1 MPASW
6 CPGPG
11 SGTVGTV
18 VINKGICL
26 MKTKLAAAALI
37 CCLSGTALAHDK
49 ECSLA
54 TLRGDY
60 VFSASGHSLIA
71 GVWQPKAI
79 VEYIHFN
86 GDGTLTVTAATVAN
100 AGNSSVV
107 TQSPPGGT
115 GTYALD
121 ANCKGTLQF
130 TPGPS
135 FDIFAAPR
143 GKGLWMIQTN
153 PGNVFQ
159 GPVKKVG

>member
-1 MPASW
+1 ME
-6 CPGPG
+6 
-11 SGTVGTV
+11 
-18 VINKGICL
+18 K
-26 MKTKLAAAALI
+26 KLAVIALL
-37 CCLSGTALAHDK
+37 CCVSGTALAHDK

-54 TLRGDY
+54 SLKGDY

-100 AGNSSVV
+100 AGNSGNV

-115 GTYALD
+115 GTYVLD
-121 ANCKGTLQF
+121 ANCKGSLQF
-130 TPGPS
+130 TPGPT

-143 GKGLWMIQTN
+143 GKALWMIQTN

-159 GPVKKVG
+159 GQVKRVS

>member
-1 MPASW
+1 
-6 CPGPG
+6 
-11 SGTVGTV
+11 
-18 VINKGICL
+18 
-26 MKTKLAAAALI
+26 MKKKLAVIALL
-37 CCLSGTALAHDK
+37 CCVSGTALAHDK

-54 TLRGDY
+54 SLKGDY

-100 AGNSSVV
+100 AGNSGNV

-115 GTYALD
+115 GTYVLD
-121 ANCKGTLQF
+121 ANCKGSLQF
-130 TPGPS
+130 TPGPT

-143 GKGLWMIQTN
+143 GKALWMIQTN

-159 GPVKKVG
+159 GQVKRVS

>member
-1 MPASW
+1 
-6 CPGPG
+6 
-11 SGTVGTV
+11 
-18 VINKGICL
+18 
-26 MKTKLAAAALI
+26 MKKKLAALALL
-37 CCLSGTALAHDK
+37 CCLSGTAMAHDRG
-49 ECSLA
+49 CTLGV
-54 TLRGDY
+54 LRGDY

-100 AGNSSVV
+100 AGNSGLV

-115 GTYALD
+115 GTYVLD
-121 ANCKGTLQF
+121 SNCKGSLQF

-135 FDIFAAPR
+135 FDIFVAPWGR
-143 GKGLWMIQTN
+143 GLWMIQTN

-159 GPVKKVG
+159 GEVRKVP

>member
-1 MPASW
+1 
-6 CPGPG
+6 
-11 SGTVGTV
+11 V

-26 MKTKLAAAALI
+26 MKTKLIAAALI
-37 CCLSGTALAHDK
+37 CCLSGAALADDK
-49 ECSLA
+49 QCSLS
-54 TLRGDY
+54 TLKGDY

-100 AGNSSVV
+100 AGNSGLV

-115 GTYALD
+115 GTYVLD
-121 ANCKGTLQF
+121 ANCKGALQF
-130 TPGPS
+130 TPGPG
-135 FDIFAAPR
+135 FDIFVAR
-143 GKGLWMIQTN
+143 SGKGLWMIQTT

-159 GPVKKVG
+159 GHVKKVG

>member
-1 MPASW
+1 M
-6 CPGPG
+6 
-11 SGTVGTV
+11 
-18 VINKGICL
+18 NK
-26 MKTKLAAAALI
+26 KLAVIALL
-37 CCLSGTALAHDK
+37 CCVSGTALAHDK

-54 TLRGDY
+54 SLKGDY

-100 AGNSSVV
+100 AGNSGNV

-115 GTYALD
+115 GTYVLD
-121 ANCKGTLQF
+121 ANCKGSLQF
-130 TPGPS
+130 TPGPT

-143 GKGLWMIQTN
+143 GKALWMIQTN

-159 GPVKKVG
+159 GQVKRVS

>member
-1 MPASW
+1 
-6 CPGPG
+6 
-11 SGTVGTV
+11 
-18 VINKGICL
+18 VI
-26 MKTKLAAAALI
+26 ALLCSI
-37 CCLSGTALAHDK
+37 SGTALAHDK
-49 ECSLA
+49 DCSLG

-100 AGNSSVV
+100 AGNSGNV

-115 GTYALD
+115 GTYVLD
-121 ANCKGTLQF
+121 ANCKGSLQF
-130 TPGPS
+130 TPGPT

-159 GPVKKVG
+159 GQVKRVS

>member
-1 MPASW
+1 M
-6 CPGPG
+6 
-11 SGTVGTV
+11 
-18 VINKGICL
+18 NK
-26 MKTKLAAAALI
+26 KLAVIALL
-37 CCLSGTALAHDK
+37 CCVSGTALAHDK

-54 TLRGDY
+54 SLKGDY

-100 AGNSSVV
+100 AGNSGTV
-107 TQSPPGGT
+107 TQPPPGGT
-115 GTYALD
+115 GTYVLD
-121 ANCKGTLQF
+121 ANCKGSLQF
-130 TPGPS
+130 TPGPT

-159 GPVKKVG
+159 GQVKRVS

>member
-1 MPASW
+1 
-6 CPGPG
+6 
-11 SGTVGTV
+11 
-18 VINKGICL
+18 
-26 MKTKLAAAALI
+26 MKKKLAAVALI
-37 CCLSGTALAHDK
+37 CCISSTAGAHDR

-60 VFSASGHSLIA
+60 VFSASGHSLIG

-86 GDGTLTVTAATVAN
+86 GDGTLSVTAATVAN
-100 AGNSSVV
+100 AGNGGAV

-115 GTYALD
+115 GTYVLD
-121 ANCKGTLQF
+121 ATCKGTLQF

-135 FDIFAAPR
+135 FDIFVAPR

-159 GPVKKVG
+159 GRVKRVS

>member
-1 MPASW
+1 
-6 CPGPG
+6 
-11 SGTVGTV
+11 
-18 VINKGICL
+18 
-26 MKTKLAAAALI
+26 MKKKLIAAAML
-37 CCLSGTALAHDK
+37 CCLAGTAVAKDK
-49 ECSLA
+49 DCSLG
-54 TLRGDY
+54 TLQGDY

-71 GVWQPKAI
+71 GVWVPKAI

-100 AGNSSVV
+100 AGGSGTV

-135 FDIFAAPR
+135 FDIFVGPR
-143 GKGLWMIQTN
+143 GREFWMIQTN
-153 PGNVFQ
+153 PNNVFQ
-159 GPVKKVG
+159 GSVKKVS

>member
-1 MPASW
+1 ME
-6 CPGPG
+6 
-11 SGTVGTV
+11 
-18 VINKGICL
+18 K
-26 MKTKLAAAALI
+26 KLAVIALL
-37 CCLSGTALAHDK
+37 CCVSGTALAHDK

-54 TLRGDY
+54 SLKGDY

-100 AGNSSVV
+100 AVNSGTV

-115 GTYALD
+115 GTYVLD
-121 ANCKGTLQF
+121 ANCKGSLQF
-130 TPGPS
+130 TPGPT

-159 GPVKKVG
+159 GQVKRVS

>member
-1 MPASW
+1 MKNQLAVIALLCCFS
-6 CPGPG
+6 G
-11 SGTVGTV
+11 S
-18 VINKGICL
+18 
-26 MKTKLAAAALI
+26 
-37 CCLSGTALAHDK
+37 ALAHDK
-49 ECSLA
+49 ECSLGS
-54 TLRGDY
+54 LKGDY

-100 AGNSSVV
+100 AGNSGNV

-115 GTYALD
+115 GTYVLD
-121 ANCKGTLQF
+121 ANCKGSLQF

-135 FDIFAAPR
+135 FDIFVAPR

-159 GPVKKVG
+159 GAVKRVS

>member
-1 MPASW
+1 
-6 CPGPG
+6 
-11 SGTVGTV
+11 
-18 VINKGICL
+18 
-26 MKTKLAAAALI
+26 
-37 CCLSGTALAHDK
+37 
-49 ECSLA
+49 
-54 TLRGDY
+54 
-60 VFSASGHSLIA
+60 LIA

-100 AGNSSVV
+100 AGNSGNV

-115 GTYALD
+115 GTYVLD
-121 ANCKGTLQF
+121 ANCKGSLQF
-130 TPGPS
+130 TPGPT

-159 GPVKKVG
+159 GQVKRVS

>member
-1 MPASW
+1 MKKKL
-6 CPGPG
+6 
-11 SGTVGTV
+11 TV
-18 VINKGICL
+18 IAAICL
-26 MKTKLAAAALI
+26 V
-37 CCLSGTALAHDK
+37 SGTAVAHDK
-49 ECSLA
+49 DCSLGS
-54 TLRGDY
+54 LRGDY

-71 GVWQPKAI
+71 VVWQPKAI
-79 VEYIHFN
+79 VESLHFN

-100 AGNSSVV
+100 AGNSGVV

-143 GKGLWMIQTN
+143 GKGFWMIQTT

-159 GPVKKVG
+159 GYVKRVS

>member
-1 MPASW
+1 
-6 CPGPG
+6 
-11 SGTVGTV
+11 
-18 VINKGICL
+18 
-26 MKTKLAAAALI
+26 MKKNLAAVALL
-37 CCLSGTALAHDK
+37 CLSGTAVAHDK
-49 ECSLA
+49 ECSLS

-79 VEYIHFN
+79 VESLHFN
-86 GDGTLTVTAATVAN
+86 GDGTLTVIAATVAN
-100 AGNSSVV
+100 AGNSGLV

-115 GTYALD
+115 GTYVLD

-135 FDIFAAPR
+135 FDIFVARR
-143 GKGLWMIQTN
+143 GNGFWMIQTT

-159 GPVKKVG
+159 GHVKKVS